1 MVDSIAKFVALVLT
15 SVSFHFL
22 YSLFVMSV
30 TTLLPFVLLLVLM
43 LELPVQ
49 PVSCFELH

>member
-43 LELPVQ
+43 QLPVQ